1 MKRLKAILSNVLEID
16 ENEIRDETSQDNIET
31 WDSFNSLMLVSE
43 LENNFN
49 VRFTIHEVTI
59 MKSVKDIKDILKK
72 HGIILEQ

>member
-1 MKRLKAILSNVLEID
+1 MKRVEAILSKVLELD
-16 ENEIRDETSQDNIET
+16 ENEIRDETSQDNVET

-49 VRFTIHEVTI
+49 VRFTMQEVTI

-72 HGIILEQ
+72 HGIILE